1 MDDINLDELMSGDG
15 EAVPAATEEQQPQ
28 EQAGQPRDEN
38 GRFAATAEET
48 APVEGDQPTADQP
61 AETGKGVPVGAVQAE
76 REKRQAAQA
85 EAETLRRE
93 LAELRGQVTQLSQQR
108 QQPTPQQQQE
118 QTPASLWDDPDA
130 YLKNQLTPFEQ
141 QMADMRE
148 FMSESMA
155 VQQHGAEKVAA
166 AKQAIEQAAST
177 PEGAQVIRQLMQSR
191 HPYADLV
198 QWHERQQTLAT
209 VGSDPQAWLQAEL
222 EKKMA
227 DPAFQ
232 AQVIERARNGAVQN
246 GNRQQ
251 QPITSIPPSLSRVA
265 AGANQA
271 DDGDVSDGALFAH
284 AMR

>member
-15 EAVPAATEEQQPQ
+15 EAVPAAIEEQQPQ
-28 EQAGQPRDEN
+28 EQAGQLRDEH
-38 GRFAATAEET
+38 GRFASTAEEP
-48 APVEGDQPTADQP
+48 APVGGEQAQPEHPAD
-61 AETGKGVPVGAVQAE
+61 TGKGVPVGAVQAE

-85 EAETLRRE
+85 ENETLRRE

-108 QQPTPQQQQE
+108 HQPTPQPQQDQA
-118 QTPASLWDDPDA
+118 PASLWDDPDA
-130 YLKNQLTPFEQ
+130 YLKSQLTPVEKQ
-141 QMADMRE
+141 IADMRE

-155 VQQHGAEKVAA
+155 VQQYGAEKVSA
-166 AKQAIEQAAST
+166 AKQAIEQVANT

-191 HPYADLV
+191 HPYVDLV

-209 VGSDPQAWLQAEL
+209 VGNDPQAWLQAEL

-232 AQVIERARNGAVQN
+232 AQVIERARSGAVQN
-246 GNRQQ
+246 GNRQ
-251 QPITSIPPSLSRVA
+251 QPITSIPPSLSRVP

-271 DDGDVSDGALFAH
+271 DDGDMSDGALFAN
-284 AMR
+284 ALR